1 MRFIWIYSTIYMQ
14 LILVI
19 TNYIC
24 FVQHLQ
30 LKATMICLGLWFDF
44 RCMEMPKKIRDTEKR
59 KILHSFD
66 FFIEKTKRQIWVKSL
81 LNSSYR
87 GISRAWQNHK
97 TTYLWGYED
106 SMIAYASYF
115 APNIILGNEKQ
126 TLNYKTST
134 YSSLGLLALQAK
146 EHSQMHQCSPVEPF
160 LRNSPVNH
168 YFFLVR
174 RGIHI
179 PVKLII

>member
-1 MRFIWIYSTIYMQ
+1 MQ

-66 FFIEKTKRQIWVKSL
+66 FFIEKTKRQI
-81 LNSSYR
+81 
-87 GISRAWQNHK
+87 
-97 TTYLWGYED
+97 
-106 SMIAYASYF
+106 
-115 APNIILGNEKQ
+115 
-126 TLNYKTST
+126 
-134 YSSLGLLALQAK
+134 
-146 EHSQMHQCSPVEPF
+146 
-160 LRNSPVNH
+160 
-168 YFFLVR
+168 
-174 RGIHI
+174 
-179 PVKLII
+179 